1 MCGFTGEVPCT
12 WNTVD
17 TRMCLQEFSVECGI
31 CYAYRLSVGGAL
43 PEIVCDNS
51 HCGQPFHYPCL
62 LGVYT
67 PLFSPCWYVTP
78 LEAHP
83 MGGSV
88 FLLQWLRGLPTSRMS
103 FNTIFGECPYC
114 NQVSHIAALACPPP
128 LPIHTH
134 SHTPTHPH
142 THTHPHLFSLPP
154 QPISI
159 KALHCDQL

>member
-17 TRMCLQEFSVECGI
+17 TRMCLQFSVECGI

-51 HCGQPFHYPCL
+51 HCGQPFHHPCL
-62 LGVYT
+62 LEVYT
-67 PLFSPCWYVTP
+67 PSFSPCSYVTS

-83 MGGSV
+83 MGGSI

-128 LPIHTH
+128 PPIHTH
-134 SHTPTHPH
+134 SHTSHTSHTYPH
-142 THTHPHLFSLPP
+142 TPTPVLPP
-154 QPISI
+154 PTANLHQSI
-159 KALHCDQL
+159 AL